1 MLHDQT
7 ITIIIPAYREADFIG
22 RVIAEIP
29 AFADHIVLVD
39 DCSDDATVEVA
50 RRAGD
55 SRLEVCSTSVN
66 SGVGAAMR
74 VGYRRALEI
83 GGDIF
88 VKVDGDGQMPLEYL
102 PKLVEPLLDG
112 SVGYTKGNRF
122 LAPGVAGRMPAVRL
136 LGNTALTFLNKLA
149 TGYWHIFDPQNGYT
163 AIRGDALGQIDLDE
177 LANGYFFE
185 NDMLFQLNLAG
196 VRVRD
201 VAIPARYGDERS
213 DMSLTRVFLTFP
225 PQLLRRFASRI
236 MKKYVLYNFSP
247 VALFLLFGL
256 GLFGWGFGF
265 GIWLWVET
273 AMTGRAT
280 PTGTIMLALL
290 PLILGFQLLLQ
301 AVVLDI
307 QESPR

>member
-1 MLHDQT
+1 MLRDQT

-29 AFADHIVLVD
+29 AFVDHVVLVD

-55 SRLEVCSTSVN
+55 SRLQVCSTSVN

-102 PKLVEPLLDG
+102 SKLVEPLLDG
-112 SVGYTKGNRF
+112 SVGYAKGNRF

-163 AIRGDALGQIDLDE
+163 AIRADALGQIDLDA

-185 NDMLFQLNLAG
+185 NDMLFQLYLAG

-201 VAIPARYGDERS
+201 VAIPARYGDEQS
-213 DMSLTRVFLTFP
+213 DMSLTRVLLTFP

-256 GLFGWGFGF
+256 GLFGWGLCF

-273 AMTGRAT
+273 GMTGRAT

-307 QESPR
+307 QETPR

>member
-1 MLHDQT
+1 MLRDQT
-7 ITIIIPAYREADFIG
+7 ITIIVPAYREADFIG
-22 RVIAEIP
+22 QVIAEIP
-29 AFADHIVLVD
+29 AFVDHIILVD
-39 DCSDDATVEVA
+39 DCSDDATVEIA
-50 RRAGD
+50 RRVGD

-88 VKVDGDGQMPLEYL
+88 VKVDGDAQMPLEYL
-102 PKLVEPLLDG
+102 SKIVEPLLDG
-112 SVGYTKGNRF
+112 SVGYAKGNRF
-122 LAPGVAGRMPAVRL
+122 LAPGVAVRMPAMRL

-149 TGYWHIFDPQNGYT
+149 TGYWHVFDPQNGYT
-163 AIRGDALGQIDLDE
+163 AIRRDALVQVDLDE
-177 LANGYFFE
+177 VANGYFFE
-185 NDMLFQLNLAG
+185 NDMLFQLYLTG

-201 VAIPARYGDERS
+201 VATPARYGDERS
-213 DMSLTRVFLTFP
+213 DMSLTRVLLTFP

-273 AMTGRAT
+273 AITERAT